1 MDENKNNGN
10 FEEESFARSE
20 MRNEAPQQPAQPQD
34 QQPADPYNQPYTN
47 AQQPADPYNQPYTN
61 AQQPTDPYN
70 QPYTSNQQNTY
81 SQPYANNQQNTQN
94 NTQSADFDPYK
105 QPGFDP
111 YKQPYNNGYN
121 NGYNPYGQNPA
132 MVNGTYPTGLAT
144 ASLVIGII
152 SILSVLFMFAFT
164 PLFIL
169 PIIGIILGAVYKS
182 KHYPVAKGV
191 STAGII
197 TSAASLVLAVVILIV
212 AVVFIVNLMYSDD
225 GSGMRTFMQML
236 KDYSP
241 EVYEEY
247 YEQFYSDFPEWF
259 DGISCVIKNLFIK

>member
-10 FEEESFARSE
+10 FEEESFAQSE

-34 QQPADPYNQPYTN
+34 QQPT
-47 AQQPADPYNQPYTN
+47 DPYNQPYTN

-81 SQPYANNQQNTQN
+81 SQPYANNQQNPYSQPYANQQNTQN
-94 NTQSADFDPYK
+94 NTQSANFDPYK

-132 MVNGTYPTGLAT
+132 MVNGAYPTGLAI

-152 SILSVLFMFAFT
+152 SILSVLFMFAFP

-247 YEQFYSDFPEWF
+247 YKQFYSDFPEWF

>member
-10 FEEESFARSE
+10 FEEESFAQSE

-34 QQPADPYNQPYTN
+34 QQPT
-47 AQQPADPYNQPYTN
+47 DPYNQPYTN

-94 NTQSADFDPYK
+94 NTQSANFDPYK

-111 YKQPYNNGYN
+111 YKQPYNNDYNNGYN

-132 MVNGTYPTGLAT
+132 TVNGTYPTGLAT

-152 SILSVLFMFAFT
+152 SILSVLFMFAFP

-182 KHYPVAKGV
+182 KHYPAAKGV

-197 TSAASLVLAVVILIV
+197 TSAASLVL

>member
-10 FEEESFARSE
+10 FEEESFAQSE

-34 QQPADPYNQPYTN
+34 
-47 AQQPADPYNQPYTN
+47 QQPADPYNQPYTN

-121 NGYNPYGQNPA
+121 NGYNP
-132 MVNGTYPTGLAT
+132 YPTGLAT